1 MTTTDTGF
9 GAVDAHPDGA
19 SLVAALDIQA
29 SLPAIKRLRTSA
41 VELLAPAPGGRLLD
55 AGCGTGDM
63 TRRLAAA
70 VAPGGS
76 VVGVDA
82 SETML
87 AEAERRST
95 DATLTVELCR
105 GDITCLDLP
114 DGSFD
119 GAYSERVFQHL
130 DRPEVALAAL
140 VRVTRP
146 GGRIAVID
154 SDWGMHAIH
163 GADPQLTNR
172 VITCWADQIP
182 NGWSGRRLP
191 GLFAATGM
199 TDACINADT
208 LTVRDARLPAMEP
221 FATMASVAQGTGAL
235 TDDEARRWL
244 QQLAQASTAGSFFWA
259 ITLFLVVGTRV
270 PTSAN

>member
-1 MTTTDTGF
+1 M
-9 GAVDAHPDGA
+9 
-19 SLVAALDIQA
+19 
-29 SLPAIKRLRTSA
+29 
-41 VELLAPAPGGRLLD
+41 
-55 AGCGTGDM
+55 
-63 TRRLAAA
+63 
-70 VAPGGS
+70 
-76 VVGVDA
+76 
-82 SETML
+82 
-87 AEAERRST
+87 
-95 DATLTVELCR
+95 
-105 GDITCLDLP
+105 
-114 DGSFD
+114 
-119 GAYSERVFQHL
+119 
-130 DRPEVALAAL
+130 
-140 VRVTRP
+140 TRP

-208 LTVRDARLPAMEP
+208 LTVGDARLPALEP

-244 QQLAQASTAGSFFWA
+244 QQLAQASTDGSFFWA
-259 ITLFLVVGTRV
+259 ITLFLVVGTRCQR
-270 PTSAN
+270 PRPRTPSAGGPDRRGSRPR